1 MKLHQSIS
9 HLTGKEQNDL
19 RHIAK
24 AITTS
29 LRPAMVF
36 CYGSRLSQQIRRSCF
51 LQKRRDE
58 STTAVYDLLIILDD
72 TDTLQE
78 SGAATIAQRVTGNFA
93 TTTIVVYRLSYV
105 KQQLMDGNFF
115 LSWIHRSAIL
125 LINRNNMF
133 MQLPSQ
139 QTKTT
144 AFPMFTET
152 YTDIKKCLDNA
163 KDILAVA
170 NGQWAL
176 QPYTDTLQHIR
187 NAAQEIM
194 KAFIYTGLGYNDTG
208 LAIEIMAALSANFS
222 TVFHDLFP
230 RNTPE
235 EEHLYLLLTGPD
247 TLTEIQQETLL
258 ILFKRVNKLK
268 QKVNDHL
275 LKNETLLKYALP

>member
-29 LRPAMVF
+29 LQPAMMF

-51 LQKRRDE
+51 LQKRRNE
-58 STTAVYDLLIILDD
+58 SATAVYDLLIILDD
-72 TDTLQE
+72 TDALQE
-78 SGAATIAQRVTGNFA
+78 AGAATIAQRVTGNFA
-93 TTTIVVYRLSYV
+93 ATSIMVHRLSYV
-105 KQQLMDGNFF
+105 KQQLMEGNFF

-139 QTKTT
+139 QKK
-144 AFPMFTET
+144 ADGFPMFTGT
-152 YTDIKKCLDNA
+152 YNDIKKWLDNA
-163 KDILAVA
+163 KDILAAA
-170 NGQWAL
+170 NDEWAL
-176 QPYTDTLQHIR
+176 QPYTVTLQHIR

-194 KAFIYTGLGYNDTG
+194 KAFIYTGLGYTGND
-208 LAIEIMAALSANFS
+208 LAIEMMASLSANFS
-222 TVFHDLFP
+222 TLFYDLFP
-230 RNTPE
+230 CNTHE
-235 EEHLYLLLTGPD
+235 EKHLYLLLTGQA
-247 TLTEIQQETLL
+247 TLNEIPQETLL

-268 QKVNDHL
+268 QKVNDHVF
-275 LKNETLLKYALP
+275 KNETLLKYALP

>member
-19 RHIAK
+19 RHVAK
-24 AITTS
+24 AINAS
-29 LRPAMVF
+29 LQPAMMF

-51 LQKRRDE
+51 LQKRRNE
-58 STTAVYDLLIILDD
+58 TATAAYDLLIILDD
-72 TDTLQE
+72 NDTLQE

-93 TTTIVVYRLSYV
+93 ATTIIVYRLSYV

-115 LSWIHRSAIL
+115 FSRIYRSGIL

-133 MQLPSQ
+133 MQLPPQ
-139 QTKTT
+139 QKKTT
-144 AFPMFTET
+144 ALPMFTET

-170 NGQWAL
+170 NGQWTL
-176 QPYTDTLQHIR
+176 QPYTVTLQHIH
-187 NAAQEIM
+187 NAAKEIM
-194 KAFIYTGLGYNDTG
+194 KAFIYTGLGYNGNDLTMG
-208 LAIEIMAALSANFS
+208 MMVQLSANFS
-222 TVFHDLFP
+222 TVFCDLFP

-247 TLTEIQQETLL
+247 TLTEIQPETLL
-258 ILFKRVNKLK
+258 ILFKRVQKLE
-268 QKVNDHL
+268 QKVNDHVF
-275 LKNETLLKYALP
+275 KNKTLLKYALP

>member
-19 RHIAK
+19 RYVAK
-24 AITTS
+24 AISTS
-29 LRPAMVF
+29 LQPAMVF

-51 LQKRRDE
+51 LQKRRNE

-93 TTTIVVYRLSYV
+93 ATTIIVYRLSYV

-125 LINRNNMF
+125 LINRNNVF
-133 MQLPSQ
+133 MQLPPQ
-139 QTKTT
+139 QKKTT
-144 AFPMFTET
+144 ALPMFTET
-152 YTDIKKCLDNA
+152 YTDIEKCLDNA
-163 KDILAVA
+163 KDILAAA
-170 NGQWAL
+170 NKEWAL
-176 QPYTDTLQHIR
+176 QPYTVTLQHIR

-194 KAFIYTGLGYNDTG
+194 KAFVYTGLGYTGND
-208 LAIEIMAALSANFS
+208 LAIEMMAALSANFS
-222 TVFHDLFP
+222 TVFYDLFP
-230 RNTPE
+230 RSTLE

-275 LKNETLLKYALP
+275 FKNETLLKYALP